1 MLLVILFL
9 ALIGLFVIILGITI
23 WRKQKITWV
32 SMHLTVKNKD
42 VEAFTRSVGKST
54 IGIGFS
60 VLCMGIFFAIN
71 LIIIGLI
78 VFAVCFIASFSIYLI
93 AQTKYNGTETPS
105 QKYNSNGAEKW
116 KNSNTRIILIC
127 VFTAAI
133 FATFIVSVFNSG
145 RPPVFTVGGGS
156 LKISTDFGETVSL
169 SDIQNVQLKTNMPDN
184 LIKTDGLGLGS
195 MLKGEF
201 QSGGEEMKVYVD
213 TSKPPFI
220 YINTTHG
227 LIIIN
232 DQTKA
237 KTQSL
242 YEELK

>member
-32 SMHLTVKNKD
+32 SMRLTAKNKD
-42 VEAFTRSVGKST
+42 VEAFTKSVGKST

-93 AQTKYNGTETPS
+93 AQAKYNGTETPL
-105 QKYNSNGAEKW
+105 QKYNSNGTEKW

-127 VFTAAI
+127 VFTSAI
-133 FATFIVSVFNSG
+133 FATVIVS
-145 RPPVFTVGGGS
+145 
-156 LKISTDFGETVSL
+156 
-169 SDIQNVQLKTNMPDN
+169 
-184 LIKTDGLGLGS
+184 
-195 MLKGEF
+195 
-201 QSGGEEMKVYVD
+201 QSAAA
-213 TSKPPFI
+213 
-220 YINTTHG
+220 
-227 LIIIN
+227 L
-232 DQTKA
+232 
-237 KTQSL
+237 
-242 YEELK
+242 